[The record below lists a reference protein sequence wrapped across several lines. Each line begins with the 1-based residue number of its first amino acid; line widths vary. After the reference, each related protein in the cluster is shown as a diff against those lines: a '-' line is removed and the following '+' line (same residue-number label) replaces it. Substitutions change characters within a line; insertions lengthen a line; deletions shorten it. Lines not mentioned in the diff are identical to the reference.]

1 MLASFHQHKH
11 VWDFLGGHIWH
22 HVFLIN
28 TYLAKFELKKDSL
41 CGSLECP
48 NPVERGRN
56 LRNLK
61 FMELRM
67 KFLKA
72 FGTIYNF
79 ICECDRNIY
88 RDSALLFSLTLLTF
102 FSLFFLI
109 LLAIGRNLIPRYFRS
124 IFEGG
129 VKELYYH
136 VVQPKESYHNNTSTI
151 TLDCENTTMITH
163 HKMPVFTKV
172 CITGGLLLVGWS

>member
-1 MLASFHQHKH
+1 MRIVPQRCCCPFSDWFIYLLKQIIVKQEKPNFWVNRENCRAVLASFHQHKH

-41 CGSLECP
+41 CGSLECS
-48 NPVERGRN
+48 NPVERFRN

-79 ICECDRNIY
+79 ICEYDRNIY
-88 RDSALLFSLTLLTF
+88 RDSALLFDLTLLTF
-102 FSLFFLI
+102 FSLFF
-109 LLAIGRNLIPRYFRS
+109 F
-124 IFEGG
+124 F
-129 VKELYYH
+129 
-136 VVQPKESYHNNTSTI
+136 
-151 TLDCENTTMITH
+151 
-163 HKMPVFTKV
+163 
-172 CITGGLLLVGWS
+172 

>member
-1 MLASFHQHKH
+1 MGFSWRPHLASCFFNKH
-11 VWDFLGGHIWH
+11 IFRKIW
-22 HVFLIN
+22 I
-28 TYLAKFELKKDSL
+28 KKDSL

-48 NPVERGRN
+48 NPVERFRN

-102 FSLFFLI
+102 FSLFFKNSFSYWTELD
-109 LLAIGRNLIPRYFRS
+109 S
-124 IFEGG
+124 KIF
-129 VKELYYH
+129 
-136 VVQPKESYHNNTSTI
+136 PKYIWRGSQRTVLSCGAAKRVLPQQH
-151 TLDCENTTMITH
+151 
-163 HKMPVFTKV
+163 
-172 CITGGLLLVGWS
+172 